1 MANEKMTKTEK
12 YEAIRAILVEAGA
25 DEELVA
31 LCDHEVELIAAK
43 AEKAKA
49 RAAEKKADGDELR
62 ATIESLLTDT
72 PQTAEELLAQIDGE
86 DLTKAKIVS
95 RMGQLVK
102 LGLASKGQI
111 DSNGRKV
118 MAYTLPIDAE

>member
-72 PQTAEELLAQIDGE
+72 PQIPRPLRNCSRRST
-86 DLTKAKIVS
+86 AKILPKRRSFPAWVS
-95 RMGQLVK
+95 
-102 LGLASKGQI
+102 S
-111 DSNGRKV
+111 SNWV
-118 MAYTLPIDAE
+118 WLPRVRSTPTVAR